1 MTQQMQQQMQQP
13 MPQAGPFNNSS
24 RVPNMPQPVASV
36 EPPRTARREMRGP
49 SGVDDIL
56 NTFAEV
62 RRAENMDG
70 VPNLMGNMGPTGPVT
85 VAAEMQSV
93 HSEDMRSQ
101 VESVRTSGG
110 RRKKRNTP
118 IIGNEVSINV

>member
-1 MTQQMQQQMQQP
+1 
-13 MPQAGPFNNSS
+13 
-24 RVPNMPQPVASV
+24 
-36 EPPRTARREMRGP
+36 
-49 SGVDDIL
+49 
-56 NTFAEV
+56 
-62 RRAENMDG
+62 MDG
-70 VPNLMGNMGPTGPVT
+70 VPNLMGNMGPLGPVA